1 VNDPGIFDALSLTEL
16 EEASG
21 ELHRRIGVTLR
32 YIGEPRA
39 DEWDAEGISPRRRVS
54 GYVALLELASQ
65 TLGAITAAV
74 TAPTARTD
82 EHPAL
87 VAAIMYATP
96 TIPALLTRL
105 EQDRRQL
112 ASLAR
117 GRETML
123 DLERDTPWGFV
134 ATRRVIVEAA
144 IAEAARCAM
153 ALDRFVEALDAAAA
167 AREGLV

>member
-1 VNDPGIFDALSLTEL
+1 MTGPGAFDSLSLTEL

-21 ELHRRIGVTLR
+21 ELHRRIAVTLR

-39 DEWDAEGISPRRRVS
+39 DEWDAEGLSPRRRVS

-65 TLGAITAAV
+65 TLGAITAGIATPV
-74 TAPTARTD
+74 DRTD
-82 EHPAL
+82 EHPAV

-123 DLERDTPWGFV
+123 DLERPTPWGIV
-134 ATRRVIVEAA
+134 ATRRVIIEAA

-153 ALDRFVEALDAAAA
+153 ALDRFVTHLEEAT
-167 AREGLV
+167 ARDEGLI

>member
-1 VNDPGIFDALSLTEL
+1 MNDPGIFDALSLTEL